1 LEIIKI
7 IYMKKIKLVLIL
19 LAIFTLPLVSLPD
32 PPGPPG
38 SGGGQG
44 AGGGQTPVGAPID
57 GGLGILLALG
67 LGYGGK
73 KLYNA
78 RKASQALPSD
88 SER

>member
-1 LEIIKI
+1 
-7 IYMKKIKLVLIL
+7 MKKIKLVFIL
-19 LAIFTLPLVSLPD
+19 LAIFALPLISLPD

-38 SGGGQG
+38 GGGTNPG

-78 RKASQALPSD
+78 RKAKLNIAEPES
-88 SER
+88 

>member
-1 LEIIKI
+1 
-7 IYMKKIKLVLIL
+7 MKKIKLVFVL
-19 LAIFTLPLVSLPD
+19 LAICALPFISLSD

-38 SGGGQG
+38 SGGQAGN
-44 AGGGQTPVGAPID
+44 GGGVTPVGAPID

-78 RKASQALPSD
+78 RKAKHEQVADSQ
-88 SER
+88 E